1 MANIVFDNLE
11 KPKNVQYKKQFT
23 YADLKLDLKFDQVK
37 ESQLYSSVLEKD
49 IVGSYDLGAIE
60 NSIINIFTTFPG
72 DKILNPNFGLNLN
85 QFLFVPVNFDTA
97 KDIGDTIKNQIRLQ
111 ENRVKVKLVEVLVD
125 EDNQQY
131 DINLTL
137 AVPFINNN
145 SVLNIK
151 AALNSTGITFYN

>member
-60 NSIINIFTTFPG
+60 NSIVNIFTTFPG

-145 SVLNIK
+145 STLNIR

>member
-1 MANIVFDNLE
+1 MANIVFNNLE
-11 KPKNVQYKKQFT
+11 KPKNVTYKKQFT
-23 YADLKLDLKFDQVK
+23 YADVNLDFEFDQLQEQELYSDLKVN
-37 ESQLYSSVLEKD
+37 D

-60 NSIINIFTTFPG
+60 NSIVNIFTTFPG

-85 QFLFVPVNFDTA
+85 QFLFGACNTDTA
-97 KDIGDTIKNQIRLQ
+97 QMIGEAVRNTIKVQ
-111 ENRVKVKLVEVLVD
+111 EPRVDLKEVNVIVD
-125 EDNQQY
+125 YDNQQY
-131 DINLTL
+131 NIELSM

>member
-145 SVLNIK
+145 STLNIR

>member
-1 MANIVFDNLE
+1 MANIVFNNLE
-11 KPKNVQYKKQFT
+11 KPKNVAYKKQFT
-23 YADLKLDLKFDQVK
+23 YADVKLDFEFDQLQ
-37 ESQLYSSVLEKD
+37 EQELYSDLKVND

-60 NSIINIFTTFPG
+60 NSIVNIFTTFPG

-85 QFLFVPVNFDTA
+85 QFLFGPCNTDTA
-97 KDIGDTIKNQIRLQ
+97 QMIGEAVRNTIKVQ
-111 ENRVKVKLVEVLVD
+111 EPRVDLKEVNVIVD
-125 EDNQQY
+125 YDNQQY
-131 DINLTL
+131 NIELSM

>member
-23 YADLKLDLKFDQVK
+23 YADLKLDLEFEQVK
-37 ESQLYSSVLEKD
+37 ESQLYSSLLEKD

-60 NSIINIFTTFPG
+60 NSIVNIFTTFPG

-145 SVLNIK
+145 STLNIR

>member
-1 MANIVFDNLE
+1 MANIVFNNLE
-11 KPKNVQYKKQFT
+11 KPKNVTYKKQFT
-23 YADLKLDLKFDQVK
+23 YADVKLDFEFDQIQ
-37 ESQLYSSVLEKD
+37 EQELYSDLKVND

-60 NSIINIFTTFPG
+60 NSIVNIFTTFPG

-85 QFLFVPVNFDTA
+85 QFLFGPCNTDTA
-97 KDIGDTIKNQIRLQ
+97 QMIGEAVRNTIKVQ
-111 ENRVKVKLVEVLVD
+111 EPRVDLKEVNVIVD
-125 EDNQQY
+125 YDNQQY
-131 DINLTL
+131 NIELSM